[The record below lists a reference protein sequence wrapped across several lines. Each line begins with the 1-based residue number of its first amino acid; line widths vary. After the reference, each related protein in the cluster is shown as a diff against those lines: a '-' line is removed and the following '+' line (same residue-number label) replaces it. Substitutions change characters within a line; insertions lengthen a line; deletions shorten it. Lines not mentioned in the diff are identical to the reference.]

1 MSDEAHSFDCQDNC
15 DGASRSHAPRGST
28 ETSLHVALPSSTNR
42 HEFRNPPKGARVPCL
57 AGSSRWGDWPT
68 RCRTLGW
75 WIGEAAFASW

>member
-15 DGASRSHAPRGST
+15 DGHLAHMSQRGRPR
-28 ETSLHVALPSSTNR
+28 LPSMWL
-42 HEFRNPPKGARVPCL
+42 FRALRTDMSPRPAERG
-57 AGSSRWGDWPT
+57 AGSLGEFLAMGDRPT